1 MSYCHYDLASL
12 LDHMEKPFLEP
23 QIKCLIIQ
31 VLKGLAHIHSKFIV
45 HRDLKVSNLLMTG
58 KLYNNIVFKEV
69 FQFNLDGGILKLADF
84 GLSRTLGNPKQP
96 STPKVVTLWYRAPE
110 ILFGSRTHSS
120 AMDMWSAGCVLG
132 PFENYV
138 FILDDFRT

>member
-1 MSYCHYDLASL
+1 MECQSVQFEKFQFYSISNTKILSSSRYNNQGSPSRQFICPFQTVAVGQQLDSLFLVMSYCHYDLASL

-58 KLYNNIVFKEV
+58 K
-69 FQFNLDGGILKLADF
+69 FQNSKV
-84 GLSRTLGNPKQP
+84 
-96 STPKVVTLWYRAPE
+96 PKVE
-110 ILFGSRTHSS
+110 FGEFQS
-120 AMDMWSAGCVLG
+120 
-132 PFENYV
+132 PI
-138 FILDDFRT
+138 FIKMVEY